1 MKKRES
7 LYMVTR
13 PATFYVAKDKKPCE
27 RLSINMRPSP
37 SLLFENSEF
46 RHERYK
52 YRNFLWYFQI
62 F

>member
-7 LYMVTR
+7 LYLVTR

-27 RLSINMRPSP
+27 RLSTNMRPSP
-37 SLLFENSEF
+37 SLLFEDSEF

-52 YRNFLWYFQI
+52 YRNFL
-62 F
+62 